1 MTSSEPEKPVGDIL
15 LVDDALDSL
24 RSLSE
29 LLTQQGHTVRR
40 VTDGMLALHAAIL
53 NPPDLILLDVV
64 MPMLS
69 GYQAC
74 SFLKASDRTRD
85 IPIIF
90 LSAHDE
96 ALDKVMAFRF
106 GGSDYITKP
115 FEPAEVLV
123 RVETQLKLSRLQ
135 QHLQAQNVQLQQELI
150 DRCAAETVL
159 KTLNRE
165 LEIKVL
171 TRTSDLIDRN
181 EQLLNLQTHLQTA
194 LAQAQHP
201 NDLQSELMSR
211 ISREFYAPLSVI
223 TLSAELLARSPHQEG
238 SSQESLL
245 NNRHFQRITESVSR
259 LQQMLE
265 NTLFLAQAESLSLPF
280 NPQPLNLTEFCRAL
294 VTEWHL
300 SPDSLH
306 RLVFTKH
313 GEQSIV
319 LYADAILLKQM
330 VTQLI
335 ANALRYSPDG
345 GTVQVT
351 LRDRQNG
358 IVFCIQDQGIGIPE
372 TDRER
377 VFDRFYCASNA
388 SSIPGNSG
396 AGLGLAVVKWIAEL
410 HGGAVKIA
418 SAASQ
423 GTLITVS
430 LPIAHKTTALTIEE

>member
-15 LVDDALDSL
+15 LVDDIDNL
-24 RSLSE
+24 RSLSG
-29 LLTQQGHTVRR
+29 LLTQQGHKVRK
-40 VTDGMLALHAAIL
+40 VTDGMLALQAAIL
-53 NPPDLILLDVV
+53 NPPDLILLDIV
-64 MPMLS
+64 MPSLS

-74 SFLKASDRTRD
+74 SFLKSSDRTRD

-90 LSAHDE
+90 LSANDE

-123 RVETQLKLSRLQ
+123 RVETQLKLSQLQ
-135 QHLQAQNVQLQQELI
+135 QQLQAQNVQLQQELS
-150 DRCAAETVL
+150 DRRAAETVL
-159 KTLNRE
+159 KRLNRE
-165 LEIKVL
+165 LEIKVQ
-171 TRTSDLIDRN
+171 TRTSELIDRN

-223 TLSAELLARSPHQEG
+223 TLSAELLARSPHKEG
-238 SSQESLL
+238 GSPESLL

-265 NTLFLAQAESLSLPF
+265 NTLFLAQAEARSLPF
-280 NPQPLNLTEFCRAL
+280 NPQPLKLTEFCQTL
-294 VTEWHL
+294 VAEWHL

-313 GEQSIV
+313 KEQSIV
-319 LYADAILLKQM
+319 IYADTVLLKQM

-345 GTVQVT
+345 GTVQIE
-351 LRDRQNG
+351 LCDQQNG
-358 IVFCIQDQGIGIPE
+358 IVFCVQDQGIGIPVA
-372 TDRER
+372 DRER
-377 VFDRFYCASNA
+377 VFERFYRASNA
-388 SSIPGNSG
+388 SSIPGNPG

-418 SAASQ
+418 NAAGQ

-430 LPIAHKTTALTIEE
+430 LPIANKTTALAIDE